1 MWAGEEI
8 GECLLEAQPL
18 SPHSMSTTACP
29 VISVQ
34 VVMTELEL
42 IISRCALQTA
52 SKLEVSIADPLITHQ
67 ALPEPARTL
76 TRV

>member
-18 SPHSMSTTACP
+18 SPHSMSTACP

-34 VVMTELEL
+34 VVMIELEL
-42 IISRCALQTA
+42 IISRFALQTA
-52 SKLEVSIADPLITHQ
+52 SKLEVSIADPLTTHQ